1 MIFELKIVWKRW
13 KIGTRNS
20 SRDEKIDLNFW
31 KKWKIRNVVSNC
43 YSVEWPCVLQRSSA
57 GTLWDRRTGPSAPW
71 GGYRPTR
78 IPRRLIGRCVV
89 EWKAFCPEKKKTRNF
104 RGIHFNEKRIWFFE
118 RPIDTS
124 RNEWNWNKWCPWNT
138 RWFILVEWTSGAVG
152 TELATLMADVCFYL
166 KFPSIWW
173 VRVGSYSAV

>member
-1 MIFELKIVWKRW
+1 MLCLIVILSSGRVCCRGPVPEHF
-13 KIGTRNS
+13 GTGEPDHRLLGAVTDRLAFPVVWLEDVS
-20 SRDEKIDLNFW
+20 SN
-31 KKWKIRNVVSNC
+31 
-43 YSVEWPCVLQRSSA
+43 
-57 GTLWDRRTGPSAPW
+57 
-71 GGYRPTR
+71 
-78 IPRRLIGRCVV
+78 GRHF
-89 EWKAFCPEKKKTRNF
+89 ALKKKREEIF
-104 RGIHFNEKRIWFFE
+104 RWIHFNEKRIWFFE

>member
-1 MIFELKIVWKRW
+1 MFEMKLSGKGEKLGHEMFEKFLEGRKKKFKFLKKNEIKGQ
-13 KIGTRNS
+13 KYS
-20 SRDEKIDLNFW
+20 
-31 KKWKIRNVVSNC
+31 KIRNVVSNC

-104 RGIHFNEKRIWFFE
+104 RGIHFNEKRI
-118 RPIDTS
+118 
-124 RNEWNWNKWCPWNT
+124 
-138 RWFILVEWTSGAVG
+138 
-152 TELATLMADVCFYL
+152 
-166 KFPSIWW
+166 
-173 VRVGSYSAV
+173 